1 MKPQSATLV
10 QTDTHFDPIIYRK
23 RGIDLCLK
31 GAEKTPEVLFYL
43 LNK

>member
-10 QTDTHFDPIIYRK
+10 HTDTHFDPIIYRK

-31 GAEKTPEVLFYL
+31 GAEKNPRSAFLPA
-43 LNK
+43 K